1 MYDLKI
7 INGKIVDFQEN
18 RFQEGDIGIINGKI
32 VAIGKL
38 EEEAKEIIDA
48 ENNIVSPGFIDI
60 HMHEERIEYGTEDAY
75 DIANKMCLMGVTTAH
90 GGNCGI
96 NLQDPKVFMEY
107 VKKNG
112 APVNYMMSIG
122 YNYLREKVGITN
134 HYVSATEQD
143 TRRLIKLI
151 NEYIDLG
158 FVGVSFGIEYS
169 PGITFNEMIEACKG
183 IKSKKVLLSAHYRS
197 DGDAAIESV
206 EELINLSRITGY
218 PMQISH
224 LGSCSAMGRMEES
237 LKVIEGAIRD
247 GVDVMADCYPYEAF
261 STFIGS
267 AVFDEGCFARWN
279 KSYDSILLTEG
290 KYKGLRCDEELF
302 NKVKKENPET
312 IAVAFVMNEEEV
324 IECIKAPFVFLG
336 SDGLFN
342 NSQGH
347 PRGAGTFPRVLGRF
361 VGDKK
366 SMSLIEGLKKMTCMP
381 AKRLGLTEK
390 GSIKVGMDADV
401 VIFNQQKIIDKAT
414 FEKPSLGPEG
424 INYVIIN
431 GVVAVENGVMVSK
444 RAGRFIE
451 TKDNKIN
458 GKMLYH

>member
-7 INGKIVDFQEN
+7 INGKIVNFKEN
-18 RFQEGDIGIINGKI
+18 NFQEGDIGIINGRI

-38 EEEAKEIIDA
+38 AEEAQKVVDA

-60 HMHEERIEYGTEDAY
+60 HMHEERLKYEIEDAY

-96 NLQDPKVFMEY
+96 NLQEPKVFMEY

-112 APVNYMMSIG
+112 APVNYIMSIG
-122 YNYLREKVGITN
+122 YNYLREKIGITN
-134 HYVSATEQD
+134 HYASVSEQE
-143 TRRLIKLI
+143 TLRLIKLI

-169 PGITFNEMIEACKG
+169 PGITFNEIVGACKG
-183 IKSKKVLLSAHYRS
+183 IKNKKVLLSAHYRS
-197 DGDAAIESV
+197 DGDTAIESV
-206 EELINLSRITGY
+206 EELINISRITGY

-224 LGSCSAMGRMEES
+224 LGSCSAMGKMNES
-237 LKVIEGAIRD
+237 LKVIDQAIKN
-247 GVDVMADCYPYEAF
+247 GIDVMADCYPYEAF

-267 AVFDEGCFARWN
+267 AVFDDGCFERWN

-290 KYKGLRCDEELF
+290 KYKGLRCNEELY
-302 NKVKKENPET
+302 NKVKKEYPET
-312 IAVAFVMNEEEV
+312 IAVAFVMNEDEV
-324 IECIKAPFVFLG
+324 VECIKATFVFVG

-361 VGDKK
+361 IADKRI
-366 SMSLIEGLKKMTCMP
+366 MSLIDGLKKMTCMP
-381 AKRLGLTEK
+381 ARRLGLTEK
-390 GSIKVGMDADV
+390 GSIEVGMDADI
-401 VIFNQQKIIDKAT
+401 VIFNQDKIKDKAT
-414 FEKPSLGPEG
+414 FENPSLAPEG

-431 GVVAVENGVMVSK
+431 GVIAVKDGILIDK

-451 TKDNKIN
+451 SRR
-458 GKMLYH
+458 